1 MGDLIRPTKVHVVTK
16 DGECQ
21 LNITIDLNINLN
33 TGTVELQ
40 SSKAKIEKEQV
51 KEVEQEEEEK
61 TVWAI
66 PKFKSEDKVKF
77 GKRKEE

>member
-40 SSKAKIEKEQV
+40 SSKATTAPVVEKA
-51 KEVEQEEEEK
+51 EEDK

-66 PKFKSEDKVKF
+66 PTFVSGDKVKF
-77 GKRKEE
+77 GKKKE